1 MGLTI
6 SEHVLNTNYWITCL
20 RSLLCALVERLF
32 DSRNVFVGNI
42 LSLSFIYKLARKICI
57 RASCILVNRLQI
69 TCNSGELTSTT
80 RLFLVEEIKVCLV
93 RNCFSVVDSR
103 ISNLEIN
110 VIFTLHSLT
119 IDEKMKFSHARDNDF
134 FAFHV
139 LLNYKSRIFTS
150 KPIECLQEDFK
161 LIWFLRLHSQW
172 HNWIRNVHF
181 LHGPVDCLITESFS
195 RSAINTKDCKNISSS
210 CLIDILHFSGMHADH
225 SADLYFLFSSGV
237 V

>member
-1 MGLTI
+1 MSLTV

-20 RSLLCALVERLF
+20 RSLLCALVESLF

-57 RASCILVNRLQI
+57 RASGILVNRLQI

-103 ISNLEIN
+103 ISYLEIN

-161 LIWFLRLHSQW
+161 LI
-172 HNWIRNVHF
+172 
-181 LHGPVDCLITESFS
+181 
-195 RSAINTKDCKNISSS
+195 
-210 CLIDILHFSGMHADH
+210 
-225 SADLYFLFSSGV
+225 
-237 V
+237 